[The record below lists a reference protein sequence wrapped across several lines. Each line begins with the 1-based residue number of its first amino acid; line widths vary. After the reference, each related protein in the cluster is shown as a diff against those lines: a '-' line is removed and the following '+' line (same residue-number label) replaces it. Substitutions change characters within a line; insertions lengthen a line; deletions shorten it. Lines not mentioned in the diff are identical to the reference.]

1 MSARERNVRDRLS
14 LLKKSGIFPPAEI
27 LEVGSHEGLFLK
39 MAKENGY
46 GVLGIEPNEHA
57 AKHALANGIETI
69 EGYFEES
76 FDKVKDKK
84 FDVVA
89 LFHTLE
95 HMPDYLGNLE
105 KIKMLMKPGGYLI
118 IEVPNSESY
127 RSKKYGDDW
136 VYVYEEHL
144 HYFSPSGIK
153 EILSSIGFTIKKR
166 YFRDFDEMR
175 MSIKWS
181 LDRLLPIKFKNANV
195 KNKSNGREKVAA
207 KGKIYRGIK
216 IWMFFNASKI
226 FFSVAGQNFEKEATL
241 YLLSRK

>member
-1 MSARERNVRDRLS
+1 MEQDYYKENKNYESQLIKNYKMAARERNVASRIK
-14 LLKKSGIFPPAEI
+14 LLKKAGIAVSGSLLEI
-27 LEVGSHEGLFLK
+27 GSHEGLFLK
-39 MAKENGY
+39 EAQKAGFE
-46 GVLGIEPNEHA
+46 VLGIEPNIYA
-57 AKHALANGIETI
+57 ANYAKERGLPSFIGS
-69 EGYFEES
+69 FEET

-175 MSIKWS
+175 
-181 LDRLLPIKFKNANV
+181 
-195 KNKSNGREKVAA
+195 KV
-207 KGKIYRGIK
+207 
-216 IWMFFNASKI
+216 
-226 FFSVAGQNFEKEATL
+226 
-241 YLLSRK
+241 